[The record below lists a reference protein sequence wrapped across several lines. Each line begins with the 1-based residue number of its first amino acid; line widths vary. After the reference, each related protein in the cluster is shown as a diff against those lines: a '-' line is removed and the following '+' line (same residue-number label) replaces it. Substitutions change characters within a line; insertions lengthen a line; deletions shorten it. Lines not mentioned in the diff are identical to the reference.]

1 MSELNSKVGNNAIE
15 QWLTELWAWADKF
28 KIPEKVL
35 PRDHAT
41 LLLLTDLS
49 IDCSQLTKLP
59 ESIGYLYNLTNLT
72 LNCEALEHLPESIGQ
87 LSQLEKLAVHSHKIQ
102 QFPGSIANLDNLR
115 LINVPNQLISQLP
128 IRFIERYCN
137 SELWIKNISFTKL
150 YTPHMSEY
158 DLSEFGFFLV
168 NDDWNENELIEL
180 KQKTAPEFLFGLQT
194 TEKTINQFDVVD
206 GIIICKPDEIQQVMK
221 MFETAFC
228 LVSIGVNYVG
238 INYDDLRDTLSF
250 KRPAKFIQSSA
261 VSLSELDIALSQ
273 IVSQISKEISIKSF
287 IFNFEGSRHPSF
299 EEWDKITAPIEDRV
313 LDEKNLFFK
322 AEITDEPDQCWM
334 AAIYVAS

>member
-1 MSELNSKVGNNAIE
+1 M
-15 QWLTELWAWADKF
+15 
-28 KIPEKVL
+28 
-35 PRDHAT
+35 
-41 LLLLTDLS
+41 
-49 IDCSQLTKLP
+49 
-59 ESIGYLYNLTNLT
+59 
-72 LNCEALEHLPESIGQ
+72 
-87 LSQLEKLAVHSHKIQ
+87 
-102 QFPGSIANLDNLR
+102 
-115 LINVPNQLISQLP
+115 
-128 IRFIERYCN
+128 
-137 SELWIKNISFTKL
+137 
-150 YTPHMSEY
+150 
-158 DLSEFGFFLV
+158 
-168 NDDWNENELIEL
+168 
-180 KQKTAPEFLFGLQT
+180 KQKTVSEFLFGLQT
-194 TEKTINQFDVVD
+194 TEKTIKQFDVVD
-206 GIIICKPDEIQQVMK
+206 GIIICKSNEIQQVLK

-228 LVSIGVNYVG
+228 LASIGVNYVG
-238 INYDDLRDTLSF
+238 INYDDLRDTISF

>member
-1 MSELNSKVGNNAIE
+1 
-15 QWLTELWAWADKF
+15 
-28 KIPEKVL
+28 
-35 PRDHAT
+35 
-41 LLLLTDLS
+41 
-49 IDCSQLTKLP
+49 
-59 ESIGYLYNLTNLT
+59 
-72 LNCEALEHLPESIGQ
+72 
-87 LSQLEKLAVHSHKIQ
+87 
-102 QFPGSIANLDNLR
+102 
-115 LINVPNQLISQLP
+115 
-128 IRFIERYCN
+128 
-137 SELWIKNISFTKL
+137 
-150 YTPHMSEY
+150 MSEY

-206 GIIICKPDEIQQVMK
+206 GIIICKPDEIQQIMK